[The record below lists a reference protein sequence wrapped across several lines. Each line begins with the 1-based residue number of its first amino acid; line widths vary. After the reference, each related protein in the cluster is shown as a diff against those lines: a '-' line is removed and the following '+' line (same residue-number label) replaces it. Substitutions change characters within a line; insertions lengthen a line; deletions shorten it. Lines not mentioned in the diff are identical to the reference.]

1 MKIDCVLASSY
12 QLIVTPKLRDDDDAK
27 LLGQIKERKKKSMNY
42 IRMAKVMKAILVKE
56 FGDASVCKLATDVP
70 IPEVKPTEVRRI
82 IMHVYNL

>member
-1 MKIDCVLASSY
+1 
-12 QLIVTPKLRDDDDAK
+12 
-27 LLGQIKERKKKSMNY
+27 MNY